1 MTEPFGYTPEQ
12 IAEMGYDAGVVDFFM
27 QVSPDLLAFMW
38 GNGSAH
44 YDAILK
50 NTIEDDRLIPTAGLQ
65 MQLEGRVGNTAASS
79 LLMAAYRL
87 SHPQTPPD
95 VTEG

>member
-27 QVSPDLLAFMW
+27 RVDPDLLAFMW
-38 GNGSAH
+38 GSGSAH

-50 NTIEDDRLIPTAGLQ
+50 NTIEDDRLIPTARLQ
-65 MQLEGRVGNTAASS
+65 MQLQGRVGNTAASS
-79 LLMAAYRL
+79 LLMAEYRI
-87 SHPQTPPD
+87 SHPQTPPNPG
-95 VTEG
+95 EE